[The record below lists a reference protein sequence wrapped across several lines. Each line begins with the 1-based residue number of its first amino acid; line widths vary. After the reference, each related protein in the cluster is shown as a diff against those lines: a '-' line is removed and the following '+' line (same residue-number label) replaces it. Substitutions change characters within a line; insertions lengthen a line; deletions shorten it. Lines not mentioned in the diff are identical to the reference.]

1 MFVNRLSIFDFHFSL
16 WRSTLKIDFWFCV
29 LTFGGRCRPPKFQKK
44 RRERYLP
51 LKKLKLPWAKWNCRE
66 QVEIA
71 VRKLKLPWHFRAT
84 VRSTITAWYKTRWNL
99 LKNCA
104 LCPKNSLF
112 LLHLF
117 WEVSLLKFI
126 SHRII
131 FLKVTASIAHI
142 KIILKS
148 AFSMQIIKLS
158 INDSYM
164 KFTRCKIE
172 HNCAYPH

>member
-1 MFVNRLSIFDFHFSL
+1 MFVNRLSIFYFHFSL

-29 LTFGGRCRPPKFQKK
+29 LTFGGRCRPPKFKKK

-51 LKKLKLPWAKWNCRE
+51 LKNWNYRE
-66 QVEIA
+66 QSEIA
-71 VRKLKLPWHFRAT
+71 VNKLKLPWHFWAT

-99 LKNCA
+99 LKNCT

-126 SHRII
+126 SYRII

-164 KFTRCKIE
+164 KFTRFKIE
-172 HNCAYPH
+172 HNCVYPH